1 MWRRRSSP
9 AWRSRREAGYTLTE
23 VIVALVLGSTVA
35 VAAVGGYIFASGS
48 WQEQRQRLETQQN
61 LRAAIDLLSRELRLA
76 GACLPTAGPTNI
88 RPLTGVD
95 NGTTDTFTVRANVRC
110 AIGSLTGDVG
120 AGATVLTL
128 DTVAEFVAGMSVYVL
143 HADTTTGEYAQVDS
157 VDQGANRLTLQT
169 PLTRGYPKD
178 SSVYGAEAQTFAIGS
193 VGTAPVL
200 TVATALGSPQPAIEG
215 IERLDVRYVLNRNCS
230 PGPCDVVDLPTSDSE
245 WSLVRAVQLDIGA
258 RSLRPITGGFY
269 RLSQSIEVKPRNFL
283 F

>member
-9 AWRSRREAGYTLTE
+9 AWRSRRKAGYTLTE

-76 GACLPTAGPTNI
+76 GACLPTAGPADI
-88 RPLTGVD
+88 RPLTGAD
-95 NGTTDTFTVRANVRC
+95 NGTTDTITARANVRC
-110 AIGSLTGDVG
+110 AIGSLTGDVA

-128 DTVAEFVAGMSVYVL
+128 DTVAEFVAGMQIYLL
-143 HADTTTGEYAQVDS
+143 HGDTTTGEYARVDS
-157 VDQGANRLTLQT
+157 VDQAANTLTLQT
-169 PLTRGYPKD
+169 PLAGAYPRD
-178 SSVYGAEAQTFAIGS
+178 SSVYGAEAQTFAVGS
-193 VGTAPVL
+193 VGTVPAL
-200 TVATALGSPQPAIEG
+200 TVATPLGSPQPAIEG
-215 IERLDVRYVLNRNCS
+215 IERLDIRYVLHRNCT

-245 WSLVRAVQLDIGA
+245 WSLVRVVQLDIGA
-258 RSLRPITGGFY
+258 RSPRPITGGFY